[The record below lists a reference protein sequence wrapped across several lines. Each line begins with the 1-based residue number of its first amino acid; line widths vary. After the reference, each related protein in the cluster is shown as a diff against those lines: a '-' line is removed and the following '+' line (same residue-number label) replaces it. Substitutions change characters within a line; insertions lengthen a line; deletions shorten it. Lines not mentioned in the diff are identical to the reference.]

1 MSDQNETPDNLF
13 VLIAWSPIGYET
25 YLAMRDIYGPEK
37 IILVTSRTF
46 HPPESHYHL
55 GDRHDFFLQTDEE
68 LQHTCET
75 LARLGTELLNRGG
88 KFTLCAPQ
96 MGNFYVR
103 ALIESNLC
111 TDLIIYDEGSSA
123 YGARFNLLKTHLW
136 LKKSIKKAAPLLD
149 CFSVLQIDYDRL
161 NEHYSR
167 GVRFY
172 DFHHRKLRSLI
183 SFFPEAFP
191 GYEKIALPM
200 CGIEFLNENDTDK
213 HIAILLP
220 PIKTLSR
227 PSEYIKYRTDIKN
240 IKSEK
245 DNINFVLKSH
255 PSDVGIDVSDYLKL
269 LTIESAIPY
278 DHFIKERGLNPYRE
292 PAIVGFNTIITRG
305 NSTEIYI
312 KQLNILANTVQAD

>member
-1 MSDQNETPDNLF
+1 MSDQNEVPDILF

-25 YLAMRDIYGPEK
+25 YLAMREIYGPEK

-46 HPPESHYHL
+46 HPPESCYHL
-55 GDRHDFFLQTDEE
+55 GDRHDFFLQTNEE
-68 LQHTCET
+68 LLHTCET
-75 LARLGTELLNRGG
+75 LAQLGKEILSRGG

-103 ALIESNLC
+103 ALIESKLC

-123 YGARFNLLKTHLW
+123 YGARFSLLKTHLW
-136 LKKSIKKAAPLLD
+136 LKKSIKKATPLLE
-149 CFSVLQIDYDRL
+149 CFSVLQIDYDWI
-161 NEHYSR
+161 NENYSR

-172 DFHHRKLRSLI
+172 DFHHKKLRSLI

-191 GYEKIALPM
+191 GYEKINLPM
-200 CGIEFLNENDTDK
+200 CGIEFLNEKDTDS

-227 PSEYIKYRTDIKN
+227 PVEYIKYRNDIKN
-240 IKSEK
+240 ITSVR
-245 DNINFVLKSH
+245 DHVNFVIKSH
-255 PSDVGIDVSDYLKL
+255 PSDVGIDISDYLKL
-269 LTIESAIPY
+269 LTIESAILY
-278 DHFIKERGLNPYRE
+278 DNFIKERGLNPYRE
-292 PAIVGFNTIITRG
+292 PAIIGFNTIITRG

-312 KQLNILANTVQAD
+312 KQLNILANGVHAD